1 MVKIYII
8 SACLCGVNCKYS
20 GKNNL
25 NEKCMK
31 LLREG
36 KALLVCPEQLG
47 GLSTPRKPVEL
58 NSCAK
63 DVVEYD
69 GKAIDNE
76 GNDVT
81 KQFLDGAYETLRMA
95 KEAGINKAILK
106 EGSPSC
112 GCNFVY
118 DGTFTGKRI
127 EGKGITA
134 YVLEQEGIN
143 VISDEDLEESERK
156 LVYLDGYNREKAK
169 KIKLFKEENDD
180 EPIEYL
186 DLTENLADMSDL
198 PKSVEI
204 NVKRLMISLAKD
216 LMGFEEI
223 DEISEA
229 TGLDIDEVK
238 EILAKM

>member
-1 MVKIYII
+1 MYII

-31 LLREG
+31 LFREG

-47 GLSTPRKPVEL
+47 GLSTPRNPVEL
-58 NSCAK
+58 DSLAK
-63 DVVEYD
+63 EVVEYD
-69 GKAIDNE
+69 GKALDNA
-76 GNDVT
+76 GNDCT
-81 KQFLDGAYETLRMA
+81 KQFLDGAYETLRIA
-95 KEAGINKAILK
+95 KEAEINKAILK
-106 EGSPSC
+106 DGSPSC

-118 DGTFTGKRI
+118 DGTFTGNKI

-156 LVYLDGYNREKAK
+156 LIYLNGYNREKAK
-169 KIKLFKEENDD
+169 RIKLFIEENDN
-180 EPIEYL
+180 EETEYF
-186 DLTENLADMSDL
+186 DLTENLGDMSDL
-198 PKSVEI
+198 PKSVEL

-216 LMGFEEI
+216 LMGFEET
-223 DEISEA
+223 DEIAEA
-229 TGLDIDEVK
+229 TGLEIEEVE
-238 EILAKM
+238 EILSKM